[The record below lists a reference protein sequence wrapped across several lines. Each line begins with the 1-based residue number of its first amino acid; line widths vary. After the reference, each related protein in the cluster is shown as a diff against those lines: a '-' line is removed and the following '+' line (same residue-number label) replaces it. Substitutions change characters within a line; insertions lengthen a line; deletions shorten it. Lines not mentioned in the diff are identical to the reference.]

1 LGRGDGIQEGNGMSC
16 GDGGRYCKRGQGAA
30 TGNARPRRPRAN
42 RDIRR
47 WGAGGCLQVRW
58 KRPVVGVR
66 SGNSKWLEPIKKR
79 GWPMLL
85 GWIHFK
91 CLSPVKKTGGLM
103 FIIWIHFKCLSPF
116 EKPVYL
122 C

>member
-1 LGRGDGIQEGNGMSC
+1 
-16 GDGGRYCKRGQGAA
+16 
-30 TGNARPRRPRAN
+30 
-42 RDIRR
+42 
-47 WGAGGCLQVRW
+47 
-58 KRPVVGVR
+58 
-66 SGNSKWLEPIKKR
+66 
-79 GWPMLL
+79 MLL